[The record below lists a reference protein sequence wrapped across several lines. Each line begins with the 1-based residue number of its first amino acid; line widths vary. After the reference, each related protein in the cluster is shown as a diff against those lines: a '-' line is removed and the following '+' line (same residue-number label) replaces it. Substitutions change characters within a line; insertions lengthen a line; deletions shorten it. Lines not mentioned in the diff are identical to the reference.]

1 MQLSN
6 STYDVLKLLCTR
18 VLPALATLI
27 GTIGTALNWEWTGI
41 TVTVVSA
48 VAAFIGECINVSSK
62 NYYASL
68 EE

>member
-1 MQLSN
+1 MTFSN
-6 STYDVLKLLCTR
+6 STYDLLKLLCTR
-18 VLPALATLI
+18 ILPALATLI
-27 GTIGTALNWEWTGI
+27 GTVGTALNWEWTGI

-48 VAAFIGECINVSSK
+48 IAAFIGECINVSSR